1 VSRGSAVAPNLDSGR
16 YQPAQTNSTIYQQ
29 SIGGNGDLVASFRQI
44 IGKEKV
50 MKTVPLVLLLLVLVA
65 GGCKKDE
72 EPTTAP
78 EAQVIP
84 TELIGTWTAQSA
96 MLGGQPITLTKAFG
110 LTPPAITVTNTFA
123 GNGAFSFSWV
133 DAGKTALSTI
143 PGTAVVTGQYIT
155 VTAPMSDGTSLKLI
169 DGSWAVTA
177 NQLVINTYL
186 ASAGGAGSVTF
197 TK

>member
-1 VSRGSAVAPNLDSGR
+1 
-16 YQPAQTNSTIYQQ
+16 
-29 SIGGNGDLVASFRQI
+29 
-44 IGKEKV
+44 
-50 MKTVPLVLLLLVLVA
+50 MKTYSFVLLVLVLVV
-65 GGCKKDE
+65 GGCKKDD

-96 MLGGQPITLTKAFG
+96 TLSGQPITLVKAFG
-110 LTPPAITVTNTFA
+110 LNGPATGVSFKFA
-123 GNGAFSFSWV
+123 GNGGYSFNV
-133 DAGKTALSTI
+133 LDAGNTI
-143 PGTAVVTGQYIT
+143 LITYPGTVAVTGQYIT
-155 VTAPMSDGTSLKLI
+155 CTLSNPDGTTFKNI

-186 ASAGGAGSVTF
+186 AAAGGPGAVTY